1 MPLGVLRWKIPQLAV
16 VLPLLV
22 AIAVTASSGLLS
34 PKRAEAL
41 DSEEQAFLATIN
53 DYRAQNGLGQLSENS
68 TLDNDARWM
77 ANDMATHN
85 YFSHQDSLGRDPFTR
100 MDALGY
106 GYNTWRGENLVAGT
120 ETAAYSFKMWHE
132 SPEHNA
138 NMLGSHY
145 TVIGISRAYTATS
158 TYGWYWATEFGG
170 EDDSAPPPPAP
181 TAAPAPTAP
190 PQAVAPAITPVPPAI
205 TPVPPAITPVP
216 PPPTTEPT
224 ATPAPKPTATPRVY
238 PAQSGLVFV
247 GVVPPIQFR
256 HATGGSFL
264 SGLLELA
271 PAVDRA
277 LNRDVCAS
285 GTSRSPAQCP

>member
-1 MPLGVLRWKIPQLAV
+1 MPFGVLRRKIPQLAL

-22 AIAVTASSGLLS
+22 VIAVTASSGLLS

-41 DSEEQAFLATIN
+41 DSEEQAFLTTIN
-53 DYRAQNGLGQLSENS
+53 DYRAQNGLGPLSENL

-77 ANDMATHN
+77 ANDMAVHN
-85 YFSHQDSLGRDPFTR
+85 YFSHEDSLGRDPFTR
-100 MDALGY
+100 MDDLGY

-145 TVIGISRAYTATS
+145 TVIGIARAYSATS
-158 TYGWYWATEFGG
+158 TFGWYWATEFGG
-170 EDDSAPPPPAP
+170 EDDSAPPPPPAP
-181 TAAPAPTAP
+181 TAAPEPAAP
-190 PQAVAPAITPVPPAI
+190 PQIVEPAITPVL
-205 TPVPPAITPVP
+205 
-216 PPPTTEPT
+216 PPPTPQPT
-224 ATPAPKPTATPRVY
+224 ATPAPEPTATPPVY
-238 PAQSGLVFV
+238 SAHSGLVF
-247 GVVPPIQFR
+247 GPPIQFG

-277 LNRDVCAS
+277 LNRDAV
-285 GTSRSPAQCP
+285 RVVH